1 MGISSAF
8 NIATAGLR
16 TTALQSDLVARNIS
30 NASTEGYTRKS
41 ADLVTRHGTVAV
53 AGISREVNSLLDRLD
68 RGNRSELARSQ
79 TLAEGLKSYTDLL
92 GQPDDATSPSAGLN
106 EVYNALITLSG
117 SPNNQAAQ
125 QGTVEMAKGL
135 ARQINDLAQVANAL
149 SSEVDLNIRYDV
161 SDLNDRLTRI
171 GQINMRLM
179 QTGSGGVEGA
189 ELLDEMGRLLDQ
201 VSGYMDIQITSS
213 PDGAVSVYT
222 AGGTELVQGR
232 RVSTL
237 SYEPGT
243 GSLRAGDTDITPGR
257 NGNRGFSSGSLAGLM
272 ELRDTAIPKIRGE
285 LDGFAADLI
294 ARFSAADPTLAPG
307 AHGLFT
313 DSALGTPG
321 LDSSG
326 LAARLMVNRAADP
339 ALGGNAGLL
348 VSGFGT
354 ATTLEPGSST
364 IVNALISS
372 IDQRPA
378 GGQSL
383 AERAANMVAGQQ
395 QMRVS
400 AERAVQSAE
409 LSGATISAS
418 RQNLQGVNVDDE
430 LQVLMVIEQSYAA
443 NAKVLST
450 LQQMLDSLMD
460 AV

>member
-1 MGISSAF
+1 MGITSAF
-8 NIATAGLR
+8 NIAASGLR
-16 TTALQSDLVARNIS
+16 TNALQSDLVARNIA

-41 ADLVTRHGTVAV
+41 ADLVTNNGTVAV
-53 AGISREVNSLLDRLD
+53 AGISREVDSLLDRLD
-68 RGNRSELARSQ
+68 RSNRSDLARAQ
-79 TLAEGLKSYTDLL
+79 TLAEGIKSYTDLL
-92 GQPDDATSPSAGLN
+92 GQPDDATSPAAGLN
-106 EVYNALITLSG
+106 EVYTALVTLSG
-117 SPNNQAAQ
+117 SPDSKAAQ
-125 QGTVEMAKGL
+125 QGAVETGKAL
-135 ARQINDLAQVANAL
+135 ARQINDLAVVANEL

-201 VSGYMDIQITSS
+201 LAEYMDIQVTSYS
-213 PDGAVSVYT
+213 DGAVNVYT
-222 AGGTELVQGR
+222 SGGTELVQGR
-232 RVSTL
+232 RVNVL
-237 SYEPGT
+237 SFEAATGT
-243 GSLRAGDTDITPGR
+243 LRAGDTDITPGR

-272 ELRDTAIPKIRGE
+272 ELRDTTIPAIRAE
-285 LDGFAADLI
+285 LDGFAAELI
-294 ARFSAADPTLAPG
+294 ARFSAADPTLATG
-307 AHGLFT
+307 ENGLFT
-313 DSALGTPG
+313 DSAIGTAG
-321 LDSSG
+321 ITGSG
-326 LAARLMVNRAADP
+326 LASRLIVNPAADP
-339 ALGGNAGLL
+339 TAGGDPKLL

-354 ATTLEPGSST
+354 ATTLEPGSSV
-364 IVNALISS
+364 IVNALMNS
-372 IDQRPA
+372 IDQRPV

-383 AERAANMVAGQQ
+383 ADRAATMVANQQ
-395 QMRVS
+395 QLRVS

-443 NAKVLST
+443 NAKVLTT